1 VIGVEVGVGVE
12 VELEVLDLL
21 AGAAKTEVLARERR
35 KRKID
40 ENFILVT
47 NAVERGGGFEA
58 RLSTEG
64 EARFYGLGMWG

>member
-40 ENFILVT
+40 ENFILVQT
-47 NAVERGGGFEA
+47 
-58 RLSTEG
+58 RLS
-64 EARFYGLGMWG
+64 AVVVLRLG

>member
-1 VIGVEVGVGVE
+1 MIGVEVGVGVE

-40 ENFILVT
+40 ENFILVQT
-47 NAVERGGGFEA
+47 
-58 RLSTEG
+58 RLS
-64 EARFYGLGMWG
+64 AVVVLRLG